1 MQPVALVTGAGRG
14 IGAAIALRLARA
26 GAAVVCAARSLESVH
41 DTADAIKAEG
51 GLAWA
56 VHLDVTDP
64 ATYDDAVAELEPELE
79 RRGGVWWLVNNAGI
93 AETAPF
99 LRHERETGV
108 DIYEKHLR
116 TNFHGP
122 RRLIERFAPA
132 MLERGHGRIVN
143 VASSAGLRG
152 YPYAAAYVASK
163 HALVGYTRCAAAELA
178 GKGVTLNL
186 VCPHYV
192 DSPMTDGTVGRIVKK
207 TGRDPAEVRAFL
219 AKENPGGSLV
229 SCEEIADVVA
239 RLAGGDRNGMLVEL
253 VGGRGLIPDHE
264 AEQWRTA

>member
-1 MQPVALVTGAGRG
+1 MQRVALVTGAGRG
-14 IGAAIALRLARA
+14 IGAAVALRLART
-26 GAAVVCAARSLESVH
+26 GTAVLCAARSLESVH
-41 DTADAIKAEG
+41 DTADAILAAG
-51 GLAWA
+51 GTAWA

-64 ATYDDAVAELEPELE
+64 LTFDDAIAEHGEAIE
-79 RRGGVWWLVNNAGI
+79 RRGGIAWLINNAGI

-99 LRHERETGV
+99 LRHGRETGV
-108 DIYEKHLR
+108 DLYEKHLR

-122 RRLIERFAPA
+122 RRLIERFAPE
-132 MLERGHGRIVN
+132 MLERGHGRIIN

-178 GKGVTLNL
+178 GKDVTMNL

-192 DSPMTDGTVGRIVKK
+192 DSPMTEQTVARIVKK
-207 TGRDPAEVRAFL
+207 TGRPAAEVREFL

-229 SCEEIADVVA
+229 SCDEIADVVA
-239 RLAGGDRNGMLVEL
+239 RLCGGDDNGMLVEL
-253 VGGRGLIPDHE
+253 IGGRGLIPDAQ
-264 AEQWRTA
+264 AEQWRPL

>member
-1 MQPVALVTGAGRG
+1 MQRVALVTGAGRG
-14 IGAAIALRLARA
+14 IGAAVARRLARA
-26 GAAVVCAARSLESVH
+26 GTAVVCAARSLESVH
-41 DTADAIKAEG
+41 DTADEIRAAG
-51 GLAWA
+51 GVAWA
-56 VHLDVTDP
+56 VHLDVTDA
-64 ATYDDAVAELEPELE
+64 ATFQDAVDEIGPELE
-79 RRGGVWWLVNNAGI
+79 RLGGVSWLVNNAGI

-99 LRHERETGV
+99 LRHGRETGE

-122 RRLIERFAPA
+122 RRLIEFFAPG

-163 HALVGYTRCAAAELA
+163 HALVGYTKSAAAELA
-178 GKGVTLNL
+178 GKDVTMNL

-192 DSPMTDGTVGRIVKK
+192 DSPMTDATVARIVKK
-207 TGRDPAEVRAFL
+207 TGRPADEVRAFL

-229 SCEEIADVVA
+229 SCDEIAEVVA
-239 RLAGGDRNGMLVEL
+239 RLVGGDDNGMLVEL
-253 VGGRGLIPDHE
+253 LGGRGLIPDAQ
-264 AEQWRTA
+264 AEQWRPA